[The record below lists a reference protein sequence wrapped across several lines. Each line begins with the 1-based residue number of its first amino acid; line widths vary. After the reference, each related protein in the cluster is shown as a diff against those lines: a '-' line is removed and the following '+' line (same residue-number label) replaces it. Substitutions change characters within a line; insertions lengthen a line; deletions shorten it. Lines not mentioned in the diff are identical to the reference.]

1 MLTEGGAYAFKRMQY
16 GATAAGNGSSM
27 APLTVN
33 GGSYAL
39 LTAQIVGLSG
49 DTITWEATI
58 DEVNWVS
65 IPALNISTR
74 EIANLATGDGLYRL
88 VVTSFVQVRAR
99 ISSYSA
105 GVIYVYGLL
114 AATGEVG
121 LLSSAAAAS
130 TGPVSVSPTAASAV
144 SSAVISAAIQG
155 SLALTPEAASAAS
168 GAADPTVSIT
178 GQSLDFSKEMN
189 SMYLGLF

>member
-16 GATAAGNGSSM
+16 GATAAGDGFSM
-27 APLTVN
+27 TPLTIN

-58 DEVNWVS
+58 DEENWVS

-105 GVIYVYGLL
+105 GIIYVYGLL

-121 LLSSAAAAS
+121 LLSSAAAES
-130 TGPVSVSPTAASAV
+130 TGPVSV
-144 SSAVISAAIQG
+144 
-155 SLALTPEAASAAS
+155 TPEAASAAS
-168 GAADPTVSIT
+168 SAVAPTVIQGSLTLAPAAASAASAASVTVIAS
-178 GQSLDFSKEMN
+178 GAGALDFSQASN
-189 SMYLGLF
+189 SMYLGVI